1 MSRVYVDGRI
11 GELPAEPQRVIRELA
26 EQVNIAAGYLLVGA
40 GDPSGNIVANRGAVY
55 LRTDGG
61 AGSTLWIKEADD
73 GLATG
78 WVAK

>member
-1 MSRVYVDGRI
+1 MPGINVEGRI
-11 GELPAEPQRVIRELA
+11 DELPLEPQRVIRELA
-26 EQVNIAAGYLLVGA
+26 EQVNIAAGYLFVGA

-78 WVAK
+78 WTAV